1 MANKKKK
8 CCECI
13 VNNNKKSAQITI
25 HLISCHIELR
35 RWKVMNHRVTW
46 NAELFECVSTEWMSM
61 SNNAIQFSE
70 YEKEWGKMLIFD
82 KSVSCYNVYVIAVSL
97 SNDVLSVQVISNS
110 FSFAFFYFIIVRCCW
125 LCCPRFISLW
135 ANSKLRLSFS
145 RSHFVVGNQVIP
157 CKLMKGDRLSDKTCI
172 RTCNHQTCTTITM
185 KRMDKKKKRE
195 KALRSDEE

>member
-125 LCCPRFISLW
+125 LCCPRFGVSFHYGLIRNCVSLFLGHISL
-135 ANSKLRLSFS
+135 SVIKLS
-145 RSHFVVGNQVIP
+145 RVNWWKEIG
-157 CKLMKGDRLSDKTCI
+157 
-172 RTCNHQTCTTITM
+172 
-185 KRMDKKKKRE
+185 
-195 KALRSDEE
+195 